1 MSEQKDLRSL
11 IKKVDLS
18 DLKVL
23 VIGIVL
29 LIIPVFFMLFMFN
42 RSGAQKATSSAKDR
56 LGMHKTA
63 FSFQRKASDHPAG
76 KGAVAAPA
84 SKPVTPEKQW
94 EAAFERIASAKTYIP
109 PQIKALPPQERKYYE
124 AEMNNE
130 IRMANL
136 LISQGRLD
144 EAKALCDKI
153 LQTEHENEFLRFMA
167 SGNLCDIYDSR
178 GDVASLRKEFLRYLD
193 LLEGLKINGF
203 EAKNVKAGYMAMN
216 KMLLDFDKIRQ
227 DPGVR
232 QHIADVIKKHQ
243 RDGNVSVDQLLDETM
258 VYLKNFPS
266 TVR

>member
-1 MSEQKDLRSL
+1 MSEKHDWRSM

-23 VIGIVL
+23 IVGIVL
-29 LIIPVFFMLFMFN
+29 LIIPVVFMLFIFN
-42 RSGAQKATSSAKDR
+42 RGGGQKATSSAKDR

-63 FSFQRKASDHPAG
+63 FSFQRKASEHPAG
-76 KGAVAAPA
+76 KGTVAAPSA
-84 SKPVTPEKQW
+84 KPVTPEKQW
-94 EAAFERIASAKTYIP
+94 EAAFERIASAKAYIP
-109 PQIKALPPQERKYYE
+109 PQILALPPQERKYYE

-136 LISQGRLD
+136 LISQGRLN

-153 LQTEHENEFLRFMA
+153 LKTEHENEFLRFMA
-167 SGNLCDIYDSR
+167 SGNLCDIYDAT

-193 LLEGLKINGF
+193 LLESLKINGF
-203 EAKNVKAGYMAMN
+203 EVKNVKAGFLAMN

-243 RDGNVSVDQLLDETM
+243 RDGNVTVDQLLDETL
-258 VYLKNFPS
+258 VYLQNFPS